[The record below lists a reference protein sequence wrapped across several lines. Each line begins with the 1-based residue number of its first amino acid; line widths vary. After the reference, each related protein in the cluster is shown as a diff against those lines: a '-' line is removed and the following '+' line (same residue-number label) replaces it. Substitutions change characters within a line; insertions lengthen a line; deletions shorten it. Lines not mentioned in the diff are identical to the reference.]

1 MLRSSAL
8 IFLLFLQTVPLA
20 AKEPI
25 SVAVLEF
32 TSRGSITQIQMDSLN
47 DLVTTE
53 IMKFGDY
60 RVIGHADISSLLDEE
75 AKNQLLGCKDDRCR
89 AEIGGALGVE
99 QLLTGKVS
107 AFGSSFLMKLRLL
120 DVRKVEV
127 IDSLT
132 LRIKGDTG
140 DLLAEVPNSV
150 RELFRKEVI
159 LPDRFEVELRFQA
172 GDALLADASASDLWW
187 NENGFD
193 QLNVWG
199 DDWLT
204 LLGDEDSRGIGTGKG
219 WLLGARFG
227 LRVGKLHTVFAQLDY
242 GQEHWRGKVQ
252 VGDNDQS
259 RWRLDL
265 DLHVLRL
272 SAGYRFA
279 YPVLDWFWPFVEMAM
294 GLHIPFQ
301 QDMETPAGDA
311 LGAVGPEP
319 RIILLVNPGL
329 RFQFAERFFVAASW
343 LFDIPLGESTFSGPM
358 LATGA
363 FF

>member
-1 MLRSSAL
+1 MFRRSAL
-8 IFLLFLQTVPLA
+8 SFFLIMLAAPLA

-32 TSRGSITQIQMDSLN
+32 TSRGNITQAQKDSLN
-47 DLVTTE
+47 EIVATE
-53 IMKFGDY
+53 IMKFAGY
-60 RVIGHADISSLLDEE
+60 RVISKADIASILDEQ
-75 AKNQLLGCKDDRCR
+75 ATQQMLVCKKDRCL

-107 AFGSSFLMKLRLL
+107 AFGSSFLMSLRLL
-120 DVRKVEV
+120 DVRKIEV
-127 IDSLT
+127 IDSLS

-150 RELFRKEVI
+150 RELFGKEII

-172 GDALLADASASDLWW
+172 GDALLADASASDTWW
-187 NENGFD
+187 AENGYN

-204 LLGDEDSRGIGTGKG
+204 LLGDEDSRGIATGKG
-219 WLLGARFG
+219 WLLGARFA

-252 VGDNDQS
+252 VGDDDPS
-259 RWRLDL
+259 RWRLDM

-279 YPVLDWFWPFVEMAM
+279 YPVLDWFWPFIEMAM
-294 GLHIPFQ
+294 GVHIPFQ
-301 QDMETPAGDA
+301 QDMETPAGDV
-311 LGAVGPEP
+311 LGSLGPEP

-329 RFQFAERFFVAASW
+329 RFQFAERYFVAASW
-343 LFDIPLGESTFSGPM
+343 LFDMPLGESTFSGPM
-358 LATGA
+358 VAAGA
-363 FF
+363 FI